1 MDHLAAFQEIARRE
15 NQGRERTGW
24 RYTQEARRSAVAFCQ
39 EQRRSGSSFGA
50 IAESLGITTMTLG
63 RWLEEPAQPT
73 FHQIEV
79 RPVAHPAFAG
89 GGLRVVLPSGLSIEG
104 LNLAQAAELA
114 RILP

>member
-24 RYTQEARRSAVAFCQ
+24 RYTQEARRCAVAFCR
-39 EQRRSGSSFGA
+39 EQRRSGSSFSA

-63 RWLEEPAQPT
+63 RWLEEPEKPT

-79 RPVAHPAFAG
+79 RPVAIPAFG
-89 GGLRVVLPSGLSIEG
+89 GGSLRVVLPSGLSIEG